1 MGMDIMTKLLIR
13 LFIRDANNVANP
25 RVRTAY
31 GILSG
36 AVGIVCNLLL
46 TVAKFLIG
54 AVTNSIA
61 ITADAVNNLSDA
73 GSSAVTLFSFK
84 AANRPADDEHPFGH
98 GRIEYIAALG
108 VAFLILM
115 MGLELVRS
123 SIDKIMHP
131 EALTFSVPALIVLLL
146 SIGVKIWMALFN
158 RGLGKRIDSPA
169 VGAVV
174 MDSVSDTAAT
184 AVSMLA
190 LILSEFTAL
199 PLDGYLG
206 IVVALFIFYTG
217 IQIVR
222 DTVGSLLGQAPDPK
236 LVKMLE
242 TEILSFEGVVGVHDL
257 IVHDYGPN
265 RIFASAHAEVPANED
280 VMKSHDTIDLI
291 ERAIKKKFHL
301 DMVIHMDPIVVD
313 DEHINRLRM
322 RIAEIVRG
330 VDPRFS
336 IHDFRMVEGPTHTN
350 LIFDLVI
357 PHNCGMTKGEVYRQV
372 NALVNELNPK
382 YDTVITVEHSFV
394 TETGLES

>member
-1 MGMDIMTKLLIR
+1 MTKLLIK
-13 LFIRDANNVANP
+13 LFIKDAGNTENP
-25 RVRTAY
+25 AVRVRY
-31 GILSG
+31 GVLSG
-36 AVGIVCNLLL
+36 AVGIACNLLL
-46 TVAKFLIG
+46 TIAKFLIG
-54 AVTNSIA
+54 SLTNSIA

-73 GSSAVTLFSFK
+73 GSSTVTLFSFK

-98 GRIEYIAALG
+98 GRIEYVAALG

-115 MGLELVRS
+115 MGFELVRS

-131 EALTFSVPALIVLLL
+131 EALAFSVPALIVLLL

-158 RGLGKRIDSPA
+158 HQLGKRIDSPA

-184 AVSMLA
+184 TVSMLA
-190 LILSEFTAL
+190 LILSKFTAL
-199 PLDGYLG
+199 PLDGYMG

-236 LVKMLE
+236 LVKELE
-242 TEILSFEGVVGVHDL
+242 SEILSFDGVVGVHDL
-257 IVHDYGPN
+257 IVHNYGPN
-265 RIFASAHAEVPANED
+265 RIFASAHAEVPSNED
-280 VMKSHDTIDLI
+280 IMKSHDTIDLI
-291 ERAIKKKFHL
+291 EREIKKKFHI

-313 DEHINRLRM
+313 DEQINRLRLQLSE
-322 RIAEIVRG
+322 IAREI
-330 VDPRFS
+330 DPRFT

-357 PHNCGMTKGEVYRQV
+357 PHNCKMKKSEIYRRV
-372 NALVNELNPK
+372 NELVNELGPQ
-382 YDTVITVEHSFV
+382 YYTVITVENSFV

>member
-1 MGMDIMTKLLIR
+1 MCIR
-13 LFIRDANNVANP
+13 DRIKLFIKDAGNTENP
-25 RVRTAY
+25 AVRVRY
-31 GILSG
+31 GVLSG
-36 AVGIVCNLLL
+36 AVGIACNLLL
-46 TVAKFLIG
+46 TIAKFLIG
-54 AVTNSIA
+54 SLTNSIA

-115 MGLELVRS
+115 MGFELVRS

-131 EALTFSVPALIVLLL
+131 EALAFSVPALIVLLL
-146 SIGVKIWMALFN
+146 SIGVKIWMAIFN
-158 RGLGKRIDSPA
+158 HQLGKRIDSPA

-184 AVSMLA
+184 TVSMLA
-190 LILSEFTAL
+190 LILSKFTAL
-199 PLDGYLG
+199 PLDGYMG

-236 LVKMLE
+236 LVKELE
-242 TEILSFEGVVGVHDL
+242 SEILSFDGVVGVHDL
-257 IVHDYGPN
+257 IVHNYGPN
-265 RIFASAHAEVPANED
+265 RIFASAHAEVPSNED
-280 VMKSHDTIDLI
+280 IMKSHDTIDLI
-291 ERAIKKKFHL
+291 EREIKKKFHI

-313 DEHINRLRM
+313 DEQINRLRLQLSE
-322 RIAEIVRG
+322 IAREI
-330 VDPRFS
+330 DPRFT

-357 PHNCGMTKGEVYRQV
+357 PHNCKMKKSEIYRRV
-372 NALVNELNPK
+372 NELVNELGPQ
-382 YDTVITVEHSFV
+382 YYTVITVENSFV

>member
-1 MGMDIMTKLLIR
+1 MTKLLIK
-13 LFIRDANNVANP
+13 LFIKDAGNTENP
-25 RVRTAY
+25 AVRVRY
-31 GILSG
+31 GVLSG
-36 AVGIVCNLLL
+36 AVGIACNLLL
-46 TVAKFLIG
+46 TIAKFLIG
-54 AVTNSIA
+54 SLTNSIA

-115 MGLELVRS
+115 MGFELVRS

-131 EALTFSVPALIVLLL
+131 EALAFSVPALIVLLL
-146 SIGVKIWMALFN
+146 SIGVKIWMAIFN
-158 RGLGKRIDSPA
+158 HQLGKRIDSPA

-184 AVSMLA
+184 TVSMLA
-190 LILSEFTAL
+190 LILSKFTAL
-199 PLDGYLG
+199 PLDGYMG

-236 LVKMLE
+236 LVKELE
-242 TEILSFEGVVGVHDL
+242 SEILSFDGVVGVHDL
-257 IVHDYGPN
+257 IVHNYGPN
-265 RIFASAHAEVPANED
+265 RIFASAHAEVPSSED
-280 VMKSHDTIDLI
+280 IMKSHDTIDLI
-291 ERAIKKKFHL
+291 EREIKKKFHI

-313 DEHINRLRM
+313 DEQINRLRLQLSE
-322 RIAEIVRG
+322 IAREI
-330 VDPRFS
+330 DPRFT

-357 PHNCGMTKGEVYRQV
+357 PHNCKMKKSEIYRRV
-372 NALVNELNPK
+372 NELVNELGPQ
-382 YDTVITVEHSFV
+382 YYTVITVENSFV

>member
-1 MGMDIMTKLLIR
+1 MTKLLIK
-13 LFIRDANNVANP
+13 LFIKDAGNTENP
-25 RVRTAY
+25 AVRVRY
-31 GILSG
+31 GVLSG
-36 AVGIVCNLLL
+36 SVGIACNLLL
-46 TVAKFLIG
+46 TIAKFLIG
-54 AVTNSIA
+54 SLTNSIA

-73 GSSAVTLFSFK
+73 GSSTVTLFSFK

-98 GRIEYIAALG
+98 GRIEYVAALG

-115 MGLELVRS
+115 MGFELVRS

-131 EALTFSVPALIVLLL
+131 EALAFSVPALIVLLL

-158 RGLGKRIDSPA
+158 HQLGKRIDSPA

-184 AVSMLA
+184 TVSMLA
-190 LILSEFTAL
+190 LILSKFTAL
-199 PLDGYLG
+199 PLDGYMG

-236 LVKMLE
+236 LVKELE
-242 TEILSFEGVVGVHDL
+242 SEILSFDGVVGVHDL
-257 IVHDYGPN
+257 IVHNYGPN
-265 RIFASAHAEVPANED
+265 RIFASAHAEVPSNED
-280 VMKSHDTIDLI
+280 IMKSHDTIDLI
-291 ERAIKKKFHL
+291 EREIKKKFHI

-313 DEHINRLRM
+313 DEQINRLRLQLSE
-322 RIAEIVRG
+322 IAREI
-330 VDPRFS
+330 DPRFT

-357 PHNCGMTKGEVYRQV
+357 PHNCKMKKSEIYRRV
-372 NALVNELNPK
+372 NELVNELGPQ
-382 YDTVITVEHSFV
+382 YYTVITVENSFV

>member
-1 MGMDIMTKLLIR
+1 MTKLLIK
-13 LFIRDANNVANP
+13 LFIKDAGNTENP
-25 RVRTAY
+25 AVRVRY
-31 GILSG
+31 GVLSG
-36 AVGIVCNLLL
+36 AVGIACNLLL
-46 TVAKFLIG
+46 TIAKFLIG
-54 AVTNSIA
+54 SLTNSIA

-73 GSSAVTLFSFK
+73 GSSTVTLFSFK

-98 GRIEYIAALG
+98 GRIEYVAALG

-115 MGLELVRS
+115 MGFELVRS

-131 EALTFSVPALIVLLL
+131 EALAFSVPALIVLLL

-158 RGLGKRIDSPA
+158 HQLGKRIDSPA

-184 AVSMLA
+184 TVSMLA
-190 LILSEFTAL
+190 LILSKFTAL
-199 PLDGYLG
+199 PLDGYMG

-236 LVKMLE
+236 LVKELE
-242 TEILSFEGVVGVHDL
+242 SEILSFDGVVGVHDL
-257 IVHDYGPN
+257 IVHNYGPN
-265 RIFASAHAEVPANED
+265 RIFASAHAEVPSNED
-280 VMKSHDTIDLI
+280 IMKSHDTIDLI
-291 ERAIKKKFHL
+291 EREIKKKFHI

-313 DEHINRLRM
+313 DEQINRLRLQLSE
-322 RIAEIVRG
+322 IAREI
-330 VDPRFS
+330 DPRFT

-357 PHNCGMTKGEVYRQV
+357 PHNFKMKKSEIYRRV
-372 NALVNELNPK
+372 NELVNELGPQ
-382 YDTVITVEHSFV
+382 YYTVITVENSFV

>member
-1 MGMDIMTKLLIR
+1 MTKLLIK
-13 LFIRDANNVANP
+13 LFIKDAGNTENP
-25 RVRTAY
+25 AVRVRY
-31 GILSG
+31 GVLSG
-36 AVGIVCNLLL
+36 AVGIACNLLL
-46 TVAKFLIG
+46 TIAKFLIG
-54 AVTNSIA
+54 SLTNSIA

-115 MGLELVRS
+115 MGFELVRS

-131 EALTFSVPALIVLLL
+131 EALAFSVPALIVLLL
-146 SIGVKIWMALFN
+146 SIGVKIWMAIFN
-158 RGLGKRIDSPA
+158 HQLGKRIDSPA

-184 AVSMLA
+184 TVSMLA
-190 LILSEFTAL
+190 LILSKFTAL
-199 PLDGYLG
+199 PLDGYMG

-236 LVKMLE
+236 LVKELE
-242 TEILSFEGVVGVHDL
+242 SEILSFDGVVGVHDL
-257 IVHDYGPN
+257 IVHNYGPN
-265 RIFASAHAEVPANED
+265 RIFASAHAEVPSNED
-280 VMKSHDTIDLI
+280 IMKSHDTIDLI
-291 ERAIKKKFHL
+291 EREIKKKFHI

-313 DEHINRLRM
+313 DEQINRLRLQLSE
-322 RIAEIVRG
+322 IAREI
-330 VDPRFS
+330 DPRFT

-357 PHNCGMTKGEVYRQV
+357 PHNCKMKKSEIYRRG
-372 NALVNELNPK
+372 NELVNELGPQ
-382 YDTVITVEHSFV
+382 YYTVITVENSFV

>member
-1 MGMDIMTKLLIR
+1 MTKLLIK
-13 LFIRDANNVANP
+13 LFIKDADNTANAA
-25 RVRTAY
+25 VRSRY
-31 GILSG
+31 GVLSG
-36 AVGIVCNLLL
+36 AVGIACNLLL
-46 TVAKFLIG
+46 TIAKFLIG
-54 AVTNSIA
+54 SLTNSIA

-115 MGLELVRS
+115 MGFELVRS

-131 EALTFSVPALIVLLL
+131 EALSFSVPALIVLLL

-158 RGLGKRIDSPA
+158 HQLGKRIDSPA

-184 AVSMLA
+184 TVSMLA
-190 LILSEFTAL
+190 LILSKFTSL
-199 PLDGYLG
+199 PLDGYMG
-206 IVVALFIFYTG
+206 IIVALFIFYTG

-222 DTVGSLLGQAPDPK
+222 DTVGNLLGQAPDPK
-236 LVKMLE
+236 LVKALE

-265 RIFASAHAEVPANED
+265 RIFASAHAEVPSNAD
-280 VMKSHDTIDLI
+280 IMKRHDTIDLI
-291 ERAIKKKFHL
+291 EREIKKKFHM
-301 DMVIHMDPIVVD
+301 DMVIHMDPIVVE
-313 DEHINRLRM
+313 DEQVNRLRLQLS
-322 RIAEIVRG
+322 EIVRSI
-330 VDPRFS
+330 DPRFT

-357 PHNCGMTKGEVYRQV
+357 PHNCKMKKKRHLPASKRAGKRTRPAILYG
-372 NALVNELNPK
+372 NH
-382 YDTVITVEHSFV
+382 D
-394 TETGLES
+394 

>member
-1 MGMDIMTKLLIR
+1 MTKLLIK
-13 LFIRDANNVANP
+13 LFIKDAGNTENP
-25 RVRTAY
+25 AVRVRY
-31 GILSG
+31 GVLSG
-36 AVGIVCNLLL
+36 AVGIACNLLL
-46 TVAKFLIG
+46 TIAKFLIG
-54 AVTNSIA
+54 SLTNSIA

-115 MGLELVRS
+115 MGFELVRS

-131 EALTFSVPALIVLLL
+131 EALAFSVPALIVLLL
-146 SIGVKIWMALFN
+146 SIGVKIWMAIFN
-158 RGLGKRIDSPA
+158 HQLGKRIDSPA

-184 AVSMLA
+184 TVSMLA
-190 LILSEFTAL
+190 LILSKFTAL
-199 PLDGYLG
+199 PLDGYMG

-222 DTVGSLLGQAPDPK
+222 DTVGSLLGPAPDPK
-236 LVKMLE
+236 LVKELE
-242 TEILSFEGVVGVHDL
+242 SEILSFDGVVGVHDL
-257 IVHDYGPN
+257 IVHNYGPN
-265 RIFASAHAEVPANED
+265 RIFASAHAEVPSNED
-280 VMKSHDTIDLI
+280 IMKSHDTIDLI
-291 ERAIKKKFHL
+291 EREIKKKFHI

-313 DEHINRLRM
+313 DEQINRLRLQLSE
-322 RIAEIVRG
+322 IAREI
-330 VDPRFS
+330 DPRFT

-357 PHNCGMTKGEVYRQV
+357 PHNCKMKKSEIYRRV
-372 NALVNELNPK
+372 NELVNELGPQ
-382 YDTVITVEHSFV
+382 YYTVITVENSFV

>member
-1 MGMDIMTKLLIR
+1 MTKLLIK
-13 LFIRDANNVANP
+13 LFIKDAGNTENP
-25 RVRTAY
+25 AVRVRY
-31 GILSG
+31 GVLSG
-36 AVGIVCNLLL
+36 AVGIACNLLL
-46 TVAKFLIG
+46 TIAKFLIG
-54 AVTNSIA
+54 SLTNSIA

-115 MGLELVRS
+115 MGFELVRS

-131 EALTFSVPALIVLLL
+131 EALAFSVPALIVLLL
-146 SIGVKIWMALFN
+146 SIGVKIWMAIFN
-158 RGLGKRIDSPA
+158 HQLGKRIDSPA

-184 AVSMLA
+184 TVSMLA
-190 LILSEFTAL
+190 LILSKFTAL
-199 PLDGYLG
+199 PLDGYMG

-236 LVKMLE
+236 LVKELE
-242 TEILSFEGVVGVHDL
+242 SEILSFDGVVGVHDL
-257 IVHDYGPN
+257 IVHNYGPN
-265 RIFASAHAEVPANED
+265 RIFASAHAEVPSNED
-280 VMKSHDTIDLI
+280 IMKSHDTIDLI
-291 ERAIKKKFHL
+291 EREIKKKFHI

-313 DEHINRLRM
+313 DEQINRLRLQLSE
-322 RIAEIVRG
+322 IAREI
-330 VDPRFS
+330 DPRFT

-357 PHNCGMTKGEVYRQV
+357 PHNCKMKKSEIYRR
-372 NALVNELNPK
+372 VNELVKELGPQ
-382 YDTVITVEHSFV
+382 YYTVITVENSFV

>member
-1 MGMDIMTKLLIR
+1 MTKLLIK
-13 LFIRDANNVANP
+13 LFIKDAGNTENP
-25 RVRTAY
+25 AVRVRY
-31 GILSG
+31 GVLSG
-36 AVGIVCNLLL
+36 AVGIACNLLL
-46 TVAKFLIG
+46 TIAKFLIG
-54 AVTNSIA
+54 SLTNSIA
-61 ITADAVNNLSDA
+61 ITAYAVNNLSDA

-115 MGLELVRS
+115 MGFELVRS

-131 EALTFSVPALIVLLL
+131 EALAFSVPALIVLLL
-146 SIGVKIWMALFN
+146 SIGVKIWMAIFN
-158 RGLGKRIDSPA
+158 HQLGKRIDSPA

-184 AVSMLA
+184 TVSMLA
-190 LILSEFTAL
+190 LILSKFTAL
-199 PLDGYLG
+199 PLDGYMG

-236 LVKMLE
+236 LVKELE
-242 TEILSFEGVVGVHDL
+242 SEILSFDGVVGVHDL
-257 IVHDYGPN
+257 IVHNYGPN
-265 RIFASAHAEVPANED
+265 RIFASAHAEVPSNED
-280 VMKSHDTIDLI
+280 IMKSHDTIDLI
-291 ERAIKKKFHL
+291 EREIKKKFHI

-313 DEHINRLRM
+313 DEQINRLRLQLSE
-322 RIAEIVRG
+322 IAREI
-330 VDPRFS
+330 DPRFT

-357 PHNCGMTKGEVYRQV
+357 PHNCKMKKSEIYRRV
-372 NALVNELNPK
+372 NELVNELGPQ
-382 YDTVITVEHSFV
+382 YYTVITVENSFV

>member
-1 MGMDIMTKLLIR
+1 MTKLLIK
-13 LFIRDANNVANP
+13 LFIKDAGNTENP
-25 RVRTAY
+25 AVRVRY
-31 GILSG
+31 GVLSG
-36 AVGIVCNLLL
+36 AVGIACNLLL
-46 TVAKFLIG
+46 TIAKFLIG
-54 AVTNSIA
+54 SLTNSIA

-115 MGLELVRS
+115 MGFELVRS

-131 EALTFSVPALIVLLL
+131 EALAFSVPALIVLLL

-158 RGLGKRIDSPA
+158 RQLGKRIDSPA

-184 AVSMLA
+184 TVSMLA
-190 LILSEFTAL
+190 LILSKVTNL

-236 LVKMLE
+236 LVKALE
-242 TEILSFEGVVGVHDL
+242 TEILAFDGVVGVHDL

-265 RIFASAHAEVPANED
+265 RIFASAHAEVPSNAD
-280 VMKSHDTIDLI
+280 IMKSHDTIDLI
-291 ERAIKKKFHL
+291 EREIKKKFHM

-313 DEHINRLRM
+313 DEQVNRLRL
-322 RIAEIVRG
+322 RLSEIARG
-330 VDPRFS
+330 IDPRFT

-357 PHNCGMTKGEVYRQV
+357 PHNCKMKKSDIYRQV
-372 NALVNELNPK
+372 NELVNEFGPQ
-382 YDTVITVEHSFV
+382 YYTVITVEHSFV

>member
-1 MGMDIMTKLLIR
+1 MTKLLIK
-13 LFIRDANNVANP
+13 LFIKDADHVADS
-25 RVRTAY
+25 RVRAAY

-46 TVAKFLIG
+46 TGAKFLIG
-54 AVTNSIA
+54 SLTNSIA

-98 GRIEYIAALG
+98 GRLEYIAALG

-131 EALTFSVPALIVLLL
+131 EALSFSVPALIVLLL

-174 MDSVSDTAAT
+174 MDSISDTAAT

-190 LILSEFTAL
+190 LILSKFTAL

-206 IVVALFIFYTG
+206 VVVALFIFYTG

-236 LVKMLE
+236 LVKALE
-242 TEILSFEGVVGVHDL
+242 TEILAFDGVVGVHDL

-265 RIFASAHAEVPANED
+265 RIFASAHAEVPANEN

-291 ERAIKKKFHL
+291 EREIKKKFHL
-301 DMVIHMDPIVVD
+301 DIVIHMDPIVVD

-322 RIAEIVRG
+322 QVLEIVRG

-336 IHDFRMVEGPTHTN
+336 IHDFRMVDGPTHTN
-350 LIFDLVI
+350 LIFDLVV
-357 PHNCGMTKGEVYRQV
+357 PHNCGMKKSEIYQRV
-372 NALVNELNPK
+372 NTLVNELSPT
-382 YDTVITVEHSFV
+382 YYTVITVEHSFV
-394 TETGLES
+394 SETGLES

>member
-1 MGMDIMTKLLIR
+1 MTKLLIK
-13 LFIRDANNVANP
+13 LFIKDADNTANAA
-25 RVRTAY
+25 VRSRY
-31 GILSG
+31 GVLSG
-36 AVGIVCNLLL
+36 AVGIACNLLL
-46 TVAKFLIG
+46 TIAKFLIG
-54 AVTNSIA
+54 SLTNSIA

-115 MGLELVRS
+115 MGFELVRS

-131 EALTFSVPALIVLLL
+131 EALSFSVPALIVLLL
-146 SIGVKIWMALFN
+146 SIGVKIWTALFN
-158 RGLGKRIDSPA
+158 HQLGKRIDSPA

-184 AVSMLA
+184 TVSMLA
-190 LILSEFTAL
+190 LILSKFTSL
-199 PLDGYLG
+199 PLDGYMG
-206 IVVALFIFYTG
+206 IIVALFIFYTG

-222 DTVGSLLGQAPDPK
+222 DTVGNLLGQAPDPK
-236 LVKMLE
+236 LVKALE

-265 RIFASAHAEVPANED
+265 RIFASAHAEVPSNAD
-280 VMKSHDTIDLI
+280 IMKSHDTIDLI
-291 ERAIKKKFHL
+291 EREIKKKFHM
-301 DMVIHMDPIVVD
+301 DMVIHMDPIVVE
-313 DEHINRLRM
+313 DEQVNRLRLQLS
-322 RIAEIVRG
+322 EIVRSI
-330 VDPRFS
+330 DPRFT

-357 PHNCGMTKGEVYRQV
+357 PHNCKMKKSDIYQRV
-372 NALVNELNPK
+372 NGLVNELGPQ
-382 YDTVITVEHSFV
+382 YYTVITIENSFV

>member
-1 MGMDIMTKLLIR
+1 MTKLLIK
-13 LFIRDANNVANP
+13 LFIKDAANTANAA
-25 RVRTAY
+25 VRSRY
-31 GILSG
+31 GVLSG
-36 AVGIVCNLLL
+36 AVGIACNLLL
-46 TVAKFLIG
+46 TIAKFLIG
-54 AVTNSIA
+54 SLTNSIA

-98 GRIEYIAALG
+98 GRMEYIAALG

-115 MGLELVRS
+115 MGFELVRS

-131 EALTFSVPALIVLLL
+131 EALSFSVPALIVLLL

-158 RGLGKRIDSPA
+158 HQLGKRIDSPA

-184 AVSMLA
+184 TVSMLA
-190 LILSEFTAL
+190 LILSKFTSL
-199 PLDGYLG
+199 PLDGYMG
-206 IVVALFIFYTG
+206 IIVALFIFYTG

-222 DTVGSLLGQAPDPK
+222 DTVGNLLGQAPDPK
-236 LVKMLE
+236 LVKALE

-265 RIFASAHAEVPANED
+265 RIFASAHAEVPSNAD
-280 VMKSHDTIDLI
+280 IMKSHDTIDLI
-291 ERAIKKKFHL
+291 EREIKKKFHM
-301 DMVIHMDPIVVD
+301 DMVIHMDPIVVE
-313 DEHINRLRM
+313 DEQVNRLRLQLSE
-322 RIAEIVRG
+322 IARSI
-330 VDPRFS
+330 DPRFT

-357 PHNCGMTKGEVYRQV
+357 PHNCKMKKGDIYQRV
-372 NALVNELNPK
+372 NGLVNELGPQ
-382 YDTVITVEHSFV
+382 YYTVITIENSFV

>member
-1 MGMDIMTKLLIR
+1 MTKLLIK
-13 LFIRDANNVANP
+13 LFIKDADNTANAA
-25 RVRTAY
+25 VRSRY
-31 GILSG
+31 GVLSG
-36 AVGIVCNLLL
+36 AVGIACNLLL
-46 TVAKFLIG
+46 TIAKFLIG
-54 AVTNSIA
+54 SLTNSIA

-115 MGLELVRS
+115 MGFELVRS

-131 EALTFSVPALIVLLL
+131 EALSFSVPALIVLLL

-158 RGLGKRIDSPA
+158 HQLGKRIDSPA

-184 AVSMLA
+184 TVSMLA
-190 LILSEFTAL
+190 LILSKFTSL
-199 PLDGYLG
+199 PLDGYMG
-206 IVVALFIFYTG
+206 IIVALFIFYTG

-222 DTVGSLLGQAPDPK
+222 DTVGNLLGQAPDPK
-236 LVKMLE
+236 LVKALE

-265 RIFASAHAEVPANED
+265 RIFASAHAEVPSNAD
-280 VMKSHDTIDLI
+280 IMKSHDTIDLI
-291 ERAIKKKFHL
+291 EREIKKKFHM
-301 DMVIHMDPIVVD
+301 DMVIHMDPIVVE
-313 DEHINRLRM
+313 DEQVNRLRLQLS
-322 RIAEIVRG
+322 EIVRSI
-330 VDPRFS
+330 DPRFT

-350 LIFDLVI
+350 LIFDLVN
-357 PHNCGMTKGEVYRQV
+357 PHNCKMKKSDIYQRV
-372 NALVNELNPK
+372 NGLVNELGPQ
-382 YDTVITVEHSFV
+382 YYTVITIENSFV

>member
-1 MGMDIMTKLLIR
+1 MDIMTKLLIR
-13 LFIRDANNVANP
+13 LFIKDAENVANP
-25 RVRTAY
+25 RVRAAY

-54 AVTNSIA
+54 TVTNSIA

-98 GRIEYIAALG
+98 GRIEYISALG

-131 EALTFSVPALIVLLL
+131 EALTFSVPALIVLLV

-184 AVSMLA
+184 SVSMLA
-190 LILSEFTAL
+190 LILSKFTAL

-206 IVVALFIFYTG
+206 IIVALFIFYTG

-242 TEILSFEGVVGVHDL
+242 TEILSFDGVVGVHDL

-265 RIFASAHAEVPANED
+265 RIFASAHAEVPSNEN

-291 ERAIKKKFHL
+291 EREIKKKYHL

-313 DEHINRLRM
+313 DEHVNRLRLQ
-322 RIAEIVRG
+322 ISEIVRA
-330 VDPRFS
+330 VDPRFT

-350 LIFDLVI
+350 LIFDLVV
-357 PHNCGMTKGEVYRQV
+357 PHNCEMKKGDIYRRV
-372 NALVNELNPK
+372 NALVSELSPR
-382 YDTVITVEHSFV
+382 YYTVITVEHSFV
-394 TETGLES
+394 SETGLES

>member
-1 MGMDIMTKLLIR
+1 MTKLLIK
-13 LFIRDANNVANP
+13 LFIKDAGNTENP
-25 RVRTAY
+25 AVRVRY
-31 GILSG
+31 GVLSG
-36 AVGIVCNLLL
+36 AVGIACNLLL
-46 TVAKFLIG
+46 TIAKFLIG
-54 AVTNSIA
+54 SLTNSIA

-98 GRIEYIAALG
+98 GRIEYVAALG

-115 MGLELVRS
+115 MGFELVRS

-131 EALTFSVPALIVLLL
+131 EALAFSVPALIVLLL

-158 RGLGKRIDSPA
+158 HQLGKRIDSPA

-184 AVSMLA
+184 TVSMLA
-190 LILSEFTAL
+190 LILSKFTAL
-199 PLDGYLG
+199 PLDGYMG

-236 LVKMLE
+236 LVKELE
-242 TEILSFEGVVGVHDL
+242 SEILSFDGVVGVHDL
-257 IVHDYGPN
+257 IVHNYGPN
-265 RIFASAHAEVPANED
+265 RIFASAHAEVPSNED
-280 VMKSHDTIDLI
+280 IMKSHDTIDLI
-291 ERAIKKKFHL
+291 EREIKKKFHI

-313 DEHINRLRM
+313 DEQINRLRIQLSE
-322 RIAEIVRG
+322 IAREI
-330 VDPRFS
+330 DPRFT

-357 PHNCGMTKGEVYRQV
+357 PHNCKMKKSEIYRRV
-372 NALVNELNPK
+372 NELVNELGPQ
-382 YDTVITVEHSFV
+382 YYTVITVENSFV

>member
-1 MGMDIMTKLLIR
+1 MTKLLIK
-13 LFIRDANNVANP
+13 LFIKDAGNTENP
-25 RVRTAY
+25 AVRVRY
-31 GILSG
+31 GVLSG
-36 AVGIVCNLLL
+36 AVGIACNLLL
-46 TVAKFLIG
+46 TIAKFLIG
-54 AVTNSIA
+54 SLTNSIA

-98 GRIEYIAALG
+98 GRIEYVAALG

-115 MGLELVRS
+115 MGFELVRS

-131 EALTFSVPALIVLLL
+131 EALAFSVPALIVLLL

-158 RGLGKRIDSPA
+158 HHLGKRIDSPA

-184 AVSMLA
+184 TVSMLA
-190 LILSEFTAL
+190 LILSKFTAL
-199 PLDGYLG
+199 PLDGYMG

-236 LVKMLE
+236 LVKELE
-242 TEILSFEGVVGVHDL
+242 SEILSFDGVVGVHDL
-257 IVHDYGPN
+257 IVHNYGPN
-265 RIFASAHAEVPANED
+265 RIFASAHAEVPSNED
-280 VMKSHDTIDLI
+280 IMKSHDTIDLI
-291 ERAIKKKFHL
+291 EREIKKKFHI

-313 DEHINRLRM
+313 DEQINRLRIQLSE
-322 RIAEIVRG
+322 IAREI
-330 VDPRFS
+330 DPRFT

-357 PHNCGMTKGEVYRQV
+357 PHNCKMKKSEIYRRV
-372 NALVNELNPK
+372 NELVNELGPQ
-382 YDTVITVEHSFV
+382 YYTVITVENSFV

>member
-1 MGMDIMTKLLIR
+1 MTKLLIK
-13 LFIRDANNVANP
+13 LFIKDADNTANAA
-25 RVRTAY
+25 VRSRY
-31 GILSG
+31 GVLSG
-36 AVGIVCNLLL
+36 AVGIACNLLL
-46 TVAKFLIG
+46 TIAKFLIG
-54 AVTNSIA
+54 SLTNSIA

-115 MGLELVRS
+115 MGFELVRS

-131 EALTFSVPALIVLLL
+131 EALSFSVPALIVLLL

-158 RGLGKRIDSPA
+158 HQLGKRIDSPA

-184 AVSMLA
+184 TVSMLA
-190 LILSEFTAL
+190 LILSKFTSL
-199 PLDGYLG
+199 PLDGYMG
-206 IVVALFIFYTG
+206 IIVALFIFYTG

-222 DTVGSLLGQAPDPK
+222 DTVGNLLGQAPDPK
-236 LVKMLE
+236 LVKALE

-265 RIFASAHAEVPANED
+265 RIFASAHAEVPSNAD
-280 VMKSHDTIDLI
+280 IMKSHDTIDLI
-291 ERAIKKKFHL
+291 EREIKKKFHM
-301 DMVIHMDPIVVD
+301 DMVIHMDPIVVE
-313 DEHINRLRM
+313 DEQVNRLRLQLSE
-322 RIAEIVRG
+322 IARSI
-330 VDPRFS
+330 DPRFT

-357 PHNCGMTKGEVYRQV
+357 PHNCKMKKSDIYHRV
-372 NALVNELNPK
+372 NGLVNELGPQ
-382 YDTVITVEHSFV
+382 YYTVITIENSFV

>member
-1 MGMDIMTKLLIR
+1 MTKLLIK
-13 LFIRDANNVANP
+13 LFIKDAGNTENP
-25 RVRTAY
+25 AVRVRY
-31 GILSG
+31 GVLSG
-36 AVGIVCNLLL
+36 AVGIACNLLL
-46 TVAKFLIG
+46 TIAKFLIG
-54 AVTNSIA
+54 SLTNSIA

-115 MGLELVRS
+115 MGFELVRS

-131 EALTFSVPALIVLLL
+131 EALAFSVPALIVLLL
-146 SIGVKIWMALFN
+146 SIGVKIWMAIFN
-158 RGLGKRIDSPA
+158 HQLGKRIDSPA

-184 AVSMLA
+184 TVSMLA
-190 LILSEFTAL
+190 LILSKFTAL
-199 PLDGYLG
+199 PLDGYMG

-236 LVKMLE
+236 LVKELE
-242 TEILSFEGVVGVHDL
+242 SEILSFDGVVGVHDL
-257 IVHDYGPN
+257 IVHNYGPN
-265 RIFASAHAEVPANED
+265 RIFASAHAEVPSNED
-280 VMKSHDTIDLI
+280 IMKSHDTIDLI
-291 ERAIKKKFHL
+291 EREIKKKFHI

-313 DEHINRLRM
+313 DEQINRLRLQLSE
-322 RIAEIVRG
+322 IAREI
-330 VDPRFS
+330 DPRFT

-357 PHNCGMTKGEVYRQV
+357 PHNCKMKKSEIYRRV
-372 NALVNELNPK
+372 NELVNELGPQ
-382 YDTVITVEHSFV
+382 YYTVITVENSFV

>member
-1 MGMDIMTKLLIR
+1 MTKLLIK
-13 LFIRDANNVANP
+13 LFIKDAGNTENP
-25 RVRTAY
+25 AVRVRY
-31 GILSG
+31 GVLSG
-36 AVGIVCNLLL
+36 AVGIACNLLL
-46 TVAKFLIG
+46 TIAKFLIG
-54 AVTNSIA
+54 SLTNSIA

-115 MGLELVRS
+115 MGFELVRS

-131 EALTFSVPALIVLLL
+131 EALAFSVPALIVLLL
-146 SIGVKIWMALFN
+146 SIGVKIWMAIFN
-158 RGLGKRIDSPA
+158 HQLGKRIDSPA

-184 AVSMLA
+184 TVSMLA
-190 LILSEFTAL
+190 LILSKFTAL
-199 PLDGYLG
+199 PLDGYMG

-236 LVKMLE
+236 LVKELE
-242 TEILSFEGVVGVHDL
+242 SEILSFDGVVGVHDL
-257 IVHDYGPN
+257 IVHNYGPN
-265 RIFASAHAEVPANED
+265 RIFASAHAEVPSNED
-280 VMKSHDTIDLI
+280 IMKSHDTIDLI
-291 ERAIKKKFHL
+291 EREIKKKFHI

-313 DEHINRLRM
+313 DEQINRLRLQLSE
-322 RIAEIVRG
+322 IAREI
-330 VDPRFS
+330 DPRFT

-357 PHNCGMTKGEVYRQV
+357 PHNCKMKKSEIYRRG
-372 NALVNELNPK
+372 NELVSELGPE
-382 YDTVITVEHSFV
+382 YYTVITVENSFV

>member
-1 MGMDIMTKLLIR
+1 MDDMTKLLIK
-13 LFIRDANNVANP
+13 LFIKDADNTANAA
-25 RVRTAY
+25 VRSRY
-31 GILSG
+31 GVLSG
-36 AVGIVCNLLL
+36 AVGIACNLLL
-46 TVAKFLIG
+46 TIAKFLIG
-54 AVTNSIA
+54 SLTNSIA

-115 MGLELVRS
+115 MGFELVRS

-131 EALTFSVPALIVLLL
+131 EALSFSVPALIVLLL

-158 RGLGKRIDSPA
+158 HQLGKRIDSPA

-184 AVSMLA
+184 TVSMLA
-190 LILSEFTAL
+190 LILSKFTSL
-199 PLDGYLG
+199 PLDGYMG
-206 IVVALFIFYTG
+206 IIVALFIFYTG

-222 DTVGSLLGQAPDPK
+222 DTVGNLLGQAPDPK
-236 LVKMLE
+236 LVKALE

-265 RIFASAHAEVPANED
+265 RIFASAHAEVPSNAD
-280 VMKSHDTIDLI
+280 IMKSHDTIDLI
-291 ERAIKKKFHL
+291 EREIKKKFHM
-301 DMVIHMDPIVVD
+301 DMVIHMDPIVVE
-313 DEHINRLRM
+313 DEQVNRLRLQLS
-322 RIAEIVRG
+322 EIVRSI
-330 VDPRFS
+330 DPRFT

-357 PHNCGMTKGEVYRQV
+357 PHNCKMKKKRHLPASKRAGKRTRPAILYG
-372 NALVNELNPK
+372 NH
-382 YDTVITVEHSFV
+382 D
-394 TETGLES
+394 

>member
-1 MGMDIMTKLLIR
+1 MTKLLIK
-13 LFIRDANNVANP
+13 LFIKDAGNTENP
-25 RVRTAY
+25 AVRVRY
-31 GILSG
+31 GVLSG
-36 AVGIVCNLLL
+36 AVGIACNLLL
-46 TVAKFLIG
+46 TIAKFLIG
-54 AVTNSIA
+54 SLTNSIA

-73 GSSAVTLFSFK
+73 GSSTVTLFSFK

-98 GRIEYIAALG
+98 GRIEYVAALG

-115 MGLELVRS
+115 MGFELVRS

-131 EALTFSVPALIVLLL
+131 EALAFSVPALIVLLL

-158 RGLGKRIDSPA
+158 HQLGKRIDSPA

-184 AVSMLA
+184 TVSMLA
-190 LILSEFTAL
+190 LILSKFTAL
-199 PLDGYLG
+199 PLDGYMG

-236 LVKMLE
+236 LVKELE
-242 TEILSFEGVVGVHDL
+242 SEILSFDGVVGVHDL
-257 IVHDYGPN
+257 IVHNYGPN
-265 RIFASAHAEVPANED
+265 RIFASAHAEVPSNED
-280 VMKSHDTIDLI
+280 IMKSHDTIDLI
-291 ERAIKKKFHL
+291 EREIKKKFHI

-313 DEHINRLRM
+313 DEQINRLRLQLSE
-322 RIAEIVRG
+322 IAREI
-330 VDPRFS
+330 DPRFT
-336 IHDFRMVEGPTHTN
+336 IHDFHMVEGPTHTN

-357 PHNCGMTKGEVYRQV
+357 PHNCKMKKSEIYRRV
-372 NALVNELNPK
+372 NELVNELGPQ
-382 YDTVITVEHSFV
+382 YYTVITVENSFV

>member
-1 MGMDIMTKLLIR
+1 MTKLLIK
-13 LFIRDANNVANP
+13 LFIKDADNTANAA
-25 RVRTAY
+25 VRSRY
-31 GILSG
+31 GVLSG
-36 AVGIVCNLLL
+36 AVGIACNLLL
-46 TVAKFLIG
+46 TIAKFLIG
-54 AVTNSIA
+54 SLTNSIA

-115 MGLELVRS
+115 MGFELVRS

-131 EALTFSVPALIVLLL
+131 EALSFSVPALIVLLL

-158 RGLGKRIDSPA
+158 HQLGKRIDSPA

-184 AVSMLA
+184 TVSMLA
-190 LILSEFTAL
+190 LILSKFTSL
-199 PLDGYLG
+199 PLDGYMG
-206 IVVALFIFYTG
+206 IIVALFIFYTG

-222 DTVGSLLGQAPDPK
+222 DTVGNLLGQAPDPK
-236 LVKMLE
+236 LVKALE

-265 RIFASAHAEVPANED
+265 RIFASAHAEVPSNAD
-280 VMKSHDTIDLI
+280 IMKSHDTIDLI
-291 ERAIKKKFHL
+291 EREIKKKFHM
-301 DMVIHMDPIVVD
+301 DMVIHMDPIVVE
-313 DEHINRLRM
+313 DEQVNRLRLQLSE
-322 RIAEIVRG
+322 IARSI
-330 VDPRFS
+330 DPRFT

-357 PHNCGMTKGEVYRQV
+357 PHNCKMKKSDNNQRV
-372 NALVNELNPK
+372 NGLVNELGPQ
-382 YDTVITVEHSFV
+382 YYTVITIENSFV
-394 TETGLES
+394 TETGLEF

>member
-1 MGMDIMTKLLIR
+1 MTKLLIK
-13 LFIRDANNVANP
+13 LFIKDAGNTENP
-25 RVRTAY
+25 AVRVRY
-31 GILSG
+31 GVLSG
-36 AVGIVCNLLL
+36 AVGIACNLLL
-46 TVAKFLIG
+46 TIAKFLIG
-54 AVTNSIA
+54 SLTNSIA

-98 GRIEYIAALG
+98 GRIEYVAALG

-115 MGLELVRS
+115 MGFELVRS

-131 EALTFSVPALIVLLL
+131 EALAFSVPALIVLLL

-158 RGLGKRIDSPA
+158 HQLGKRIDSPA

-184 AVSMLA
+184 TVSMLA
-190 LILSEFTAL
+190 LINSKFTAL
-199 PLDGYLG
+199 PLDGYMG

-236 LVKMLE
+236 LVKELE
-242 TEILSFEGVVGVHDL
+242 SEILSFDGVVGVHDL
-257 IVHDYGPN
+257 IVHNYGPN
-265 RIFASAHAEVPANED
+265 RIFASAHAEVPSNED
-280 VMKSHDTIDLI
+280 IMKSHDTIDLI
-291 ERAIKKKFHL
+291 EREIKKKFHI

-313 DEHINRLRM
+313 DEQINRLRLQLSE
-322 RIAEIVRG
+322 IAREI
-330 VDPRFS
+330 DPRFT

-357 PHNCGMTKGEVYRQV
+357 PHNCKMKKSEIYRRV
-372 NALVNELNPK
+372 NELVNELGPQ
-382 YDTVITVEHSFV
+382 YYTVITVENSFV